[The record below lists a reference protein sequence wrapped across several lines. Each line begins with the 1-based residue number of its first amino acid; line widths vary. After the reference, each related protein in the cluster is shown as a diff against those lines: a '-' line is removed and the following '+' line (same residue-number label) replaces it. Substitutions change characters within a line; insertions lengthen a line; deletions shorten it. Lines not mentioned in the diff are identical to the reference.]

1 MWFVESRNT
10 SEEDL
15 VVILIEHDSTSHK
28 EEDTTEKME
37 LQDWNVTSDGAAK
50 NLENYFAY
58 I

>member
-1 MWFVESRNT
+1 MESRNT

-15 VVILIEHDSTSHK
+15 VVILVRHDSTGHK
-28 EEDTTEKME
+28 EGYTTEKME